1 MVTEAQRR
9 GEAPTKYFTCEVD
22 GCPYTSDAGDPTLAR
37 HLRGK
42 HGRSS
47 AGISME
53 EFIGEGFI
61 AMLSEHVEEHLRS
74 LQPAPSTPPIH
85 MADMVTGQPL
95 CGSDSLHAAYEDA
108 DFTGFAVCPSC
119 ADGGVVEGPTT
130 PKRKGSEAAQAAR
143 KYRAALKQAKAC
155 NEAAL
160 EYPPSRY
167 HDGCDAGKHM
177 YPAIQAVCA
186 GELVAEDRAAGRE
199 WYRYDDGSE
208 IAITDYDARVTRR
221 AE

>member
-1 MVTEAQRR
+1 MVTEAMER
-9 GEAPTKYFTCEVD
+9 GEAPTKYFTCEYR
-22 GCPYTSDAGDPTLAR
+22 GCDYTSDASDATLAR
-37 HLRGK
+37 HLRRV

-47 AGISME
+47 QGTPMEVFIS
-53 EFIGEGFI
+53 EGFI
-61 AMLSEHVEEHLRS
+61 LDFADQLRES
-74 LQPAPSTPPIH
+74 TPSTPPIH

-108 DFTGFAVCPSC
+108 DFTGFAVCASC
-119 ADGGVVEGPTT
+119 ADGGVVEKSTT

-155 NEAAL
+155 NEASL
-160 EYPPSRY
+160 EGPTAH
-167 HDGCDAGKHM
+167 HDGCQAGEHL

-208 IAITDYDARVTRR
+208 VAISDYDARVTRR